1 MTIEK
6 IKNNIDSKLGDN
18 VKIIYNGSRNKKE
31 EYSGIISET
40 YNYIFIIK
48 TDSDEVKSFS
58 YRDVLTNTIELFLST
73 RAKIKE
79 IIVKNIVVLTKPNPY
94 IILS

>member
-40 YNYIFIIK
+40 YNYIFII
-48 TDSDEVKSFS
+48 SNNQNI
-58 YRDVLTNTIELFLST
+58 TNTLCDYKKQHYL
-73 RAKIKE
+73 
-79 IIVKNIVVLTKPNPY
+79 
-94 IILS
+94 

>member
-6 IKNNIDSKLGDN
+6 IKNKIDDNINKK
-18 VKIIYNGSRNKKE
+18 VVIKYNGSRNKKE

-58 YRDVLTNTIELFLST
+58 YRDVLTNTIELFFDKL
-73 RAKIKE
+73 
-79 IIVKNIVVLTKPNPY
+79 
-94 IILS
+94 

>member
-6 IKNNIDSKLGDN
+6 IKNNIDKRLGNN

-31 EYSGIISET
+31 EYLGVISEA

-48 TDSDEVKSFS
+48 TSSSEVKSFS
-58 YRDVLTNTIELFLST
+58 YRDVLTNTVELFFD
-73 RAKIKE
+73 KM
-79 IIVKNIVVLTKPNPY
+79 
-94 IILS
+94 

>member
-40 YNYIFIIK
+40 YIK

-58 YRDVLTNTIELFLST
+58 YRDVLTNTIELFFDKL
-73 RAKIKE
+73 
-79 IIVKNIVVLTKPNPY
+79 
-94 IILS
+94 